1 MKFILLLAAIPLS
14 IAATSGQGT
23 VLTLQEFLL
32 LVEQQHPALQSANYE
47 PDIAEAEIRSALGRF
62 DPMLSFQY
70 DSKLKSGD
78 DKVSTIDG
86 SLELPLDM
94 MFGPK
99 LKANYRRGQGFQIDP
114 EALTTPA
121 GEASLGFALPVFQG
135 VFTDAR
141 RNALRKA
148 MLRPNIARAQFTI
161 ERNALLRTASL
172 RYWDWCEATQQRLVA
187 DSLLSIARVRLDFV
201 RRRSSAGETATID
214 TVEALQEVLRREGER
229 IRAERIEEQVYLD
242 VYGMLWNAR
251 QPYQNR
257 SFSSQVL
264 PTTFDTPDNAD
275 SIRNR
280 ARLVRPEIQRASFMV
295 ETSRF
300 DSSLASEFMRP
311 FVEIDAGLI
320 SYDVSKP
327 NAVDYKVGLRV
338 QQPLLFRQAS
348 AQLQTTSI
356 AVDRAQITL
365 TLIERLVDI
374 DVDIAFVGYRKA
386 LERVDVAV
394 REVTA
399 AQAMVSAEQSRFV
412 AGDSSLLLVN
422 IRERMLSE
430 ALQRLVSARAD
441 VMRAQANLAWA
452 TGVI

>member
-1 MKFILLLAAIPLS
+1 MKSILLLAAFPFCLTF
-14 IAATSGQGT
+14 ALGQENT
-23 VLTLQEFLL
+23 LTLQEFLQ
-32 LVEQQHPALQSANYE
+32 LVEQHHPALQSANYE

-62 DPMLSFQY
+62 DPVLSFQY

-99 LKANYRRGQGFQIDP
+99 LKANYSRGQGFQIDP
-114 EALTTPA
+114 ESLTTPA
-121 GEASLGFALPVFQG
+121 GEASLGIALPVFQG
-135 VFTDAR
+135 IFTDAR

-161 ERNALLRTASL
+161 ERNALLRAASL
-172 RYWDWCEATQQRLVA
+172 RYWDWCEATQQRKVA
-187 DSLLSIARVRLDFV
+187 DTLLTIASARLNFI
-201 RRRSSAGETATID
+201 RRRASAGETAVID
-214 TVEALQEVLRREGER
+214 TVEAMQEVLRREGER
-229 IRAERIEEQVYLD
+229 IRAERIEEQTYLD
-242 VYGMLWNAR
+242 VYGMLWTAR
-251 QPYQNR
+251 QPYQIR
-257 SFSSQVL
+257 SFRSETL
-264 PTTFDTPDNAD
+264 PRTFNGPDNAD
-275 SIRNR
+275 SIRTR
-280 ARLVRPEIQRASFMV
+280 ARLLRPEIQRASFMV

-320 SYDVSKP
+320 TYDVSKP
-327 NAVDYKVGLRV
+327 NAIDYKVGLRI

-365 TLIERLVDI
+365 TLVERLVDI
-374 DVDIAFVGYRKA
+374 DVDIALVGYRKA
-386 LERVDVAV
+386 LERVNVAE
-394 REVTA
+394 REVAA

-441 VMRAQANLAWA
+441 VMRAKANLAWA

>member
-1 MKFILLLAAIPLS
+1 MKFILLLGAFPLCL
-14 IAATSGQGT
+14 AVTLGQGT
-23 VLTLQEFLL
+23 TLTLQDFLQ

-62 DPMLSFQY
+62 DPVLSFQY
-70 DSKLKSGD
+70 DSKLKSGE
-78 DKVSTIDG
+78 DKVSTLDG

-99 LKANYRRGQGFQIDP
+99 LKANFRRGQGFQIDP
-114 EALTTPA
+114 ETLTTPA

-135 VFTDAR
+135 IFTDAR

-172 RYWDWCEATQQRLVA
+172 RYWDWCEATQQRRVA
-187 DSLLSIARVRLDFV
+187 DSLVSIARARLDFV

-214 TVEALQEVLRREGER
+214 TIEAAQELLRREGER
-229 IRAERIEEQVYLD
+229 IRAERIEEQTYLD
-242 VYGMLWNAR
+242 VYGMLWTSR
-251 QPYQNR
+251 QPFQNR
-257 SFSSQVL
+257 SFGSEAL
-264 PTTFDTPDNAD
+264 PSAFDDVDNAD
-275 SIRNR
+275 SIRNK
-280 ARLVRPEIQRASFMV
+280 ARLFRPEIQRASFMV

-300 DSSLASEFMRP
+300 DSSLAAEFMRP
-311 FVEIDAGLI
+311 FVEVDAGLI
-320 SYDVSKP
+320 NYDVSKP
-327 NAVDYKVGLRV
+327 NAIDYKVGVRI

-365 TLIERLVDI
+365 TLVERLVDI
-374 DVDIAFVGYRKA
+374 DIDIALVGFRKA
-386 LERVDVAV
+386 LERVNVAE
-394 REVTA
+394 REVAA
-399 AQAMVSAEQSRFV
+399 AQAMVSAEQNRFL

-422 IRERMLSE
+422 IRERMLTE

-441 VMRAQANLAWA
+441 VMRAKANLAWA

>member
-1 MKFILLLAAIPLS
+1 MKFVLLLAALPLCM
-14 IAATSGQGT
+14 ATVLGQGT
-23 VLTLQEFLL
+23 TLTLQDFLQQ
-32 LVEQQHPALQSANYE
+32 VERQHPALQSANYE
-47 PDIAEAEIRSALGRF
+47 PELAEAEIRSALGRF
-62 DPMLSFQY
+62 DPVLSFQY

-114 EALTTPA
+114 ETLTTPA
-121 GEASLGFALPVFQG
+121 GEASLGFSLPVFQG
-135 VFTDAR
+135 IFTDAR

-172 RYWDWCEATQQRLVA
+172 RYWDWCEATQQRRVA
-187 DSLLSIARVRLDFV
+187 DSLVSIAKARLDFV
-201 RRRSSAGETATID
+201 RRRSLAGETATID
-214 TVEALQEVLRREGER
+214 TVEAAQELLRREGER
-229 IRAERIEEQVYLD
+229 IRAERIEEQTFLD
-242 VYGMLWNAR
+242 IYGMLWTAR

-257 SFSSQVL
+257 SFISDVL
-264 PTTFDTPDNAD
+264 PSAFDGPDNAD

-280 ARLVRPEIQRASFMV
+280 ARLLRPEIQRASFMV
-295 ETSRF
+295 ETSQF
-300 DSSLASEFMRP
+300 DSSLAAEFMRP
-311 FVEIDAGLI
+311 FVEVDAGLVN
-320 SYDVSKP
+320 YDVSKP
-327 NAVDYKVGLRV
+327 NSIDYKVGLRI

-365 TLIERLVDI
+365 TLVERLVDI
-374 DVDIAFVGYRKA
+374 DVDIALVGYQKA
-386 LERVDVAV
+386 LERVGVAE
-394 REVTA
+394 REVAA
-399 AQAMVSAEQSRFV
+399 AQAMVSAEQNRFV

-441 VMRAQANLAWA
+441 VMRAKANLAWA